1 MYLLLTDHLTCP
13 RCGPAFGLILLAS
26 HTEDRRVIE
35 GDLGCSNC
43 RDRLPVREGLADLR
57 PPPRDALPLVDG
69 LRPADADP
77 ERIEGLR
84 VALGIGEGAGI
95 TLLLGSA
102 VAFAPALARACPE
115 IEMVAAD
122 ARVARWPEAPGVT
135 RMLTREAL
143 PFFSSRVRG
152 VVLGP
157 DVLERSVLEEAVRVL
172 APRHRVVAP
181 DPPDGTRARFTEVGL
196 GRIVEGPGMLVG
208 ER

>member
-13 RCGPAFGLILLAS
+13 RCGPAFGLILLAR

-57 PPPRDALPLVDG
+57 PPPRDARPLADG

-84 VALGIGEGAGI
+84 VALGIGEGSGI
-95 TLLLGSA
+95 SLLLGSA
-102 VAFAPALARACPE
+102 VTVAPALARACPE
-115 IEMVAAD
+115 VEMVAAD
-122 ARVARWPEAPGVT
+122 PRAASWPETSGVT
-135 RMLTREAL
+135 RMLAGEAL
-143 PFFSSRVRG
+143 PFFSARVRG

-172 APRHRVVAP
+172 APRHRVVVL
-181 DPPDGTRARFTEVGL
+181 DPPKGTRARLAAIGL
-196 GRIVEGPGMLVG
+196 ARSVEGPGMLVG